1 MRQNMEDRVSVMS
14 DPRTNA
20 KMIDDLLQEANG
32 KLYYVPRDHS
42 NFTPPCREQGAK
54 CYGRAVIK
62 RTDFGYGSSSQATY
76 AFCARVSANKLRIA
90 ITRGPAKSGSPGR

>member
-54 CYGRAVIK
+54 CYGRSHQ
-62 RTDFGYGSSSQATY
+62 TDGLWLWQFESG
-76 AFCARVSANKLRIA
+76 NLRILC
-90 ITRGPAKSGSPGR
+90 PG